1 MKIRNGF
8 VSNSSSSS
16 FIVAIDHKPVD
27 ANDLMGMLYPNMPE
41 DTLHS
46 YDRWDSVETH
56 TIKEISESV
65 FKNMSTNTTDI
76 AEAFGGWIDGAP
88 EYNDFRKADGKYD
101 FDAYKK
107 AYDEFQEAYAK
118 DVLNKYKGNFVFT
131 VEYCDNEG
139 DWGCFMEHSDIF
151 ENVSHERISHH

>member
-16 FIVAIDHKPVD
+16 FVVAIDHKPVD
-27 ANDLMGMLYPNMPE
+27 ANDLMGMLYPNMSE

-46 YDRWDSVETH
+46 YELYDSVETH

-65 FKNMSTNTTDI
+65 FKNMSTNPKDI
-76 AEAFGGWIDGAP
+76 ADAFGGWIEGSP
-88 EYNDFRKADGKYD
+88 EYGDFRTSDGGHD
-101 FDAYKK
+101 WDAYQK
-107 AYDEFQEAYAK
+107 AYDEFREAYAK
-118 DVLNKYKGNFVFT
+118 DVLKKYKSKFVFT
-131 VEYCDNEG
+131 VEYSDNEG
-139 DWGCFMEHSDIF
+139 DFGCFMEHSDIF